1 MKKHNWARKVAWILC
16 LSLLLTCLP
25 SYSFAESEGTA
36 TTMAVEQS
44 TGESEADKASEAKSA
59 KEKKSEAKKED
70 TEKSAASEASE
81 KKSDE
86 KADSDKAAEKKTEAG
101 KAEEKSESGEK
112 SDGGSQGESKT
123 DDKSG
128 SDKADERT
136 TEKQSGESASEAT
149 TESKTDSGK
158 ADSGK
163 TDEKS
168 ESKTDSEKTDSD
180 SSDKKDDKAQADDGD
195 QADEKSTEKDDAD
208 KSEASEATEETPVFK
223 TRMKFATLKRYAKE
237 APEKVAENKKT
248 SVRIYE
254 DGDYKEDYDLKCG
267 KISEKTDENPN
278 GNVPHRDGKEY
289 EGAFVVTYEKGTD
302 ESGNEIEK
310 VTNEDEIKYI
320 DTYTE
325 TDAEEN
331 EKKHVYYAFSDTP
344 DTGIL
349 LNENQYIKL
358 VYRTVY
364 PVSYEVRQGSV
375 DGTVLNEDG
384 TLGEDGTAKKGSGGG
399 FKSAATKLEKGDD
412 LNLQFQEEKNAGK
425 EGKDYVLKEMY
436 LEATDGTKTKIETDS
451 SNMAKIE
458 AEKISGAVKLIAVV
472 EPVEKY
478 KLIVTNTS
486 RGHVCWA
493 GHGDEKNSNT
503 DNPYSVDASKFCS
516 YDTDGT
522 VTGTKGATVT
532 TDPNGTIYWVMY
544 SQRGDKWQL
553 QHLIVNGVYVDTT
566 CDGKVHDTDLGNGMT
581 AHFQYIGDDKNDSHL
596 KKNNDSER
604 SKFACWVTNVSSDI
618 KVDFEC
624 ESDERETLT
633 LVQADGIQQV
643 VASSFDLYNRADY
656 YKGLYDGQDAVW
668 FHLHKLEFPN
678 RELNSDQVG
687 KDLVNEHWSGKK
699 NGDLSSDDNHSSVE
713 YKHSSSGYG
722 NRYVYFKTN
731 VGYDPNT
738 TVAKITGRD
747 TPLEVENIANA
758 VSKPTSHFFGL
769 IKSDRNTALLNAK
782 NKGYD
787 WFVQYEGVGQYFRQL
802 SLSASPYK
810 YAVSYDLQG
819 GKIDGSETYTDSNSG
834 NYTIEDGKNRI
845 IMPLATPTKEGYV
858 FQGWKLIPTNEK
870 YKDDTKLDPGTTLDV
885 AGRFEINATTY
896 EYGLVTEKTTYTL
909 DGKNYTDYNPVSGGA
924 HTFAFQAQWVKEDD
938 TTSDKANYT
947 ITSYREITQAA
958 YDALAENA
966 RTTKNDKYY
975 QKISGPTTH
984 VGTVGETVIGIP
996 ADPEAGYVLSD
1007 ASVTKLENFK
1017 KDSNTDT
1024 ELIYYYEVVHTL
1036 TVKKA
1041 ASGDYAD
1048 KTKEFSVTV
1057 TVKDAQGNALT
1068 GSYDAT
1074 GEADNVKDGKITFTD
1089 GTAKLLLKDSESVT
1103 ISGLPT
1109 GTYSVSETL
1118 STDVDKKNYT
1128 ATYSVDG
1135 ATAPN
1140 TAPSD
1145 QPLKFDLDANNK
1157 IQDAASSVTITNTR
1171 REETPT
1177 GVVDGQSPNG
1187 MLAAILVLF
1196 AAVIAMRKRGLFEY
1210 LGQEI
1215 KGRGRDRQE

>member
-44 TGESEADKASEAKSA
+44 TGESEGDKASEAKTA

-101 KAEEKSESGEK
+101 KAEEKSGSSEK

-136 TEKQSGESASEAT
+136 TEKQSGETASEAKS
-149 TESKTDSGK
+149 ESKT
-158 ADSGK
+158 DSGK

-168 ESKTDSEKTDSD
+168 EGKTDSEKTDSD
-180 SSDKKDDKAQADDGD
+180 SSDKKDDADKADDGD
-195 QADEKSTEKDDAD
+195 QADEQSTEKDDAD
-208 KSEASEATEETPVFK
+208 KSEASEATDETPVFK
-223 TRMKFATLKRYAKE
+223 ARMKFATLKRYAKE
-237 APEKVAENKKT
+237 APEKVAEDKKT

-302 ESGNEIEK
+302 ESGNEIEDIK
-310 VTNEDEIKYI
+310 NEDEIKYI

-325 TDAEEN
+325 TDAEGN

-375 DGTVLNEDG
+375 DGTVLNKDG
-384 TLGEDGTAKKGSGGG
+384 TLGKDGTAKMGSGGG

-436 LEATDGTKTKIETDS
+436 LEAADGTKTKIETDS

-486 RGHVCWA
+486 SGHVCWA

-503 DNPYSVDASKFCS
+503 AAPYSVDASKFCS

-532 TDPNGTIYWVMY
+532 ADPNGTIYWVMY
-544 SQRGDKWQL
+544 SQTGSKWQL

-581 AHFQYIGDDKNDSHL
+581 AHFQYIGDEKKDSHL
-596 KKNNDSER
+596 KDNARAER

-624 ESDERETLT
+624 ESEKRETLT

-643 VASSFDLYNRADY
+643 VASTYDRAGIGFLAKNYWDGIYNGDNNQ
-656 YKGLYDGQDAVW
+656 KEHSGQ
-668 FHLHKLEFPN
+668 KFPN
-678 RELNSDQVG
+678 MTLTGSDIG
-687 KDLVNEHWSGKK
+687 KDLVNEYWSRSKDGHR
-699 NGDLSSDDNHSSVE
+699 NSDNKHTSVE
-713 YKHSSSGYG
+713 DKKSDGYG
-722 NRYVYFKTN
+722 SRYVYFKTKA
-731 VGYDPNT
+731 GYDPVT
-738 TVAKITGRD
+738 LRAKISGQSTELQALSITQLATNTYKKD
-747 TPLEVENIANA
+747 L
-758 VSKPTSHFFGL
+758 FGW
-769 IKSDRNTALLNAK
+769 ITTEDNKSVKTAK
-782 NKGYD
+782 DQGYN
-787 WFVQYEGVGQYFRQL
+787 WFVTYEGVGQYFRQL

-810 YAVSYDLQG
+810 YAVTYDLQG
-819 GKIDGSETYTDSNSG
+819 GKIDGADTYTDSNSG

-870 YKDDTKLDPGTTLDV
+870 YKDADLGNTLDV

-909 DGKNYTDYNPVSGGA
+909 DKTTYTDYNPVSGGA

-938 TTSDKANYT
+938 TTSTKANYT
-947 ITSYREITQAA
+947 ITAYREITKTA

-966 RTTKNDKYY
+966 RTTKNGKYY

-996 ADPEAGYVLSD
+996 ADPEVGYVLSD
-1007 ASVTKLENFK
+1007 DSVTKLENFK
-1017 KDSNTDT
+1017 ETGNTAT
-1024 ELIYYYEVVHTL
+1024 ELIYYYDVVHTL
-1036 TVKKA
+1036 TVKKTA
-1041 ASGDYAD
+1041 TGDYAD

-1057 TVKDAQGNALT
+1057 TVKDAQDKALT

-1074 GEADNVKDGKITFTD
+1074 GEADNVKDGKITFTN
-1089 GTAKLLLKDSESVT
+1089 GTATLLLKDSESVT

-1135 ATAPN
+1135 ATATD
-1140 TAPSD
+1140 TAPSN
-1145 QPLKFDLDANNK
+1145 QALKFDLNTDNK
-1157 IQDAASSVTITNTR
+1157 VKNAASSVTITNTR
-1171 REETPT
+1171 CEETPT

-1215 KGRGRDRQE
+1215 KGRGRDRQK

>member
-44 TGESEADKASEAKSA
+44 TGESEGDKASEAKTA

-86 KADSDKAAEKKTEAG
+86 KADSDKAAEKKTEES
-101 KAEEKSESGEK
+101 KTKDQSESGDK
-112 SDGGSQGESKT
+112 SDGGSQGESNT

-128 SDKADERT
+128 NDK
-136 TEKQSGESASEAT
+136 
-149 TESKTDSGK
+149 
-158 ADSGK
+158 
-163 TDEKS
+163 
-168 ESKTDSEKTDSD
+168 
-180 SSDKKDDKAQADDGD
+180 ADDGD
-195 QADEKSTEKDDAD
+195 QADEKSDESDDAD
-208 KSEASEATEETPVFK
+208 KSEASEVTDETPVFK
-223 TRMKFATLKRYAKE
+223 ARMKFATLKRYAKE
-237 APEKVAENKKT
+237 APEKVTEAKKT

-278 GNVPHRDGKEY
+278 GNVPHKDGKEY
-289 EGAFVVTYEKGTD
+289 EAAFVVTYEKGTD
-302 ESGNEIEK
+302 ESGNEIEDIK
-310 VTNEDEIKYI
+310 NEDEIKYI

-325 TDAEEN
+325 TDAEGN

-375 DGTVLNEDG
+375 DGTVLNKDG
-384 TLGEDGTAKKGSGGG
+384 TLGKDGTAKMGSGGG

-436 LEATDGTKTKIETDS
+436 WQAADGTKTKIETDS

-486 RGHVCWA
+486 SGHVCWA

-503 DNPYSVDASKFCS
+503 AAPYSVDASKFCS

-532 TDPNGTIYWVMY
+532 ADPNGTIYWVMY

-596 KKNNDSER
+596 KNNSDSDR

-618 KVDFEC
+618 KVNFEC

-643 VASSFDLYNRADY
+643 VASSFDRYNRADY
-656 YKGLYDGQDAVW
+656 YKGLYTGQDDIV
-668 FHLHKLEFPN
+668 FHLNRLKFPN
-678 RELNSDQVG
+678 RELTSEQIG
-687 KDLVNEHWSGKK
+687 QDLVNEHWNNVGINPKSSA
-699 NGDLSSDDNHSSVE
+699 LSSDDNHTSVE
-713 YKHSSSGYG
+713 YKHNSSGYG
-722 NRYVYFKTN
+722 NRYVYFKTK

-738 TVAKITGRD
+738 TVAKITGQD

-758 VSKPTSHFFGL
+758 TSRPTSHFFGL
-769 IKSDRNTALLNAK
+769 VNSDRNLAVFRAK
-782 NKGYD
+782 ERGYD
-787 WFVQYEGVGQYFRQL
+787 WFLKYEGVGQYFRQL

-858 FQGWKLIPTNEK
+858 FQGWKLIPTNEE
-870 YKDDTKLDPGTTLDV
+870 YKDADLGNTLDV
-885 AGRFEINATTY
+885 AGRFEINETTY
-896 EYGLVTEKTTYTL
+896 KYGLVTEKMTYTL
-909 DGKNYTDYNPVSGGA
+909 DGKNYTDYNPVSGGT

-947 ITSYREITQAA
+947 ITAYREITLAA
-958 YDALAENA
+958 YNALAENA
-966 RTTKNDKYY
+966 RTTKNGKYY
-975 QKISGPTTH
+975 QKISGPITH

-1017 KDSNTDT
+1017 ETGSTAT
-1024 ELIYYYEVVHTL
+1024 ELIYYYDVAHTL

-1041 ASGDYAD
+1041 VTGDYAD

-1089 GTAKLLLKDSESVT
+1089 GTVKLLLKDSESVT

-1135 ATAPN
+1135 ATATD
-1140 TAPSD
+1140 TAPSN
-1145 QPLKFDLDANNK
+1145 QALKFDLDTDNK
-1157 IQDAASSVTITNTR
+1157 IKDAASSVTITNKRT
-1171 REETPT
+1171 EETPT

-1210 LGQEI
+1210 LGQGI
-1215 KGRGRDRQE
+1215 KGRGRDRQR